1 MFNYAVIE
9 NNIVSNIIIADT
21 KEIAEEVTQRTCVKI
36 DEQVRVDIGYKYD
49 GINFISPIV
58 EEQVDQPVEELV
70 EEPTE

>member
-36 DEQVRVDIGYKYD
+36 DEQVRVDIGWSYN
-49 GINFISPIV
+49 GAEFTAPVV
-58 EEQVDQPVEELV
+58 EGN
-70 EEPTE
+70 